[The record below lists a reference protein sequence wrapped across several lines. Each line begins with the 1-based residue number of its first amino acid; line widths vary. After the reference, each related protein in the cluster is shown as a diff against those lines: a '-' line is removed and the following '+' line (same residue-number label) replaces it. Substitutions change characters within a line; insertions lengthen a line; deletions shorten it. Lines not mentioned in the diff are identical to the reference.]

1 MGEDTIPFFENEI
14 KDTMQGIIKVVG
26 VGGGGCNAV
35 RNMHKEGVEGVTFAA
50 CNTDSQS
57 LKGSPVPVKL
67 LMGEGLG
74 AGGDPEIGKSEAEKS
89 LDSLRNILSD
99 GTKMVFI
106 TASMGGGTGTGS
118 APVVAKVAKELNL
131 LTVGVV
137 TIPFYFEKKQKI
149 VKALKGVDELRKY
162 VDAILIINNERLC
175 DVYSDSDISLK
186 EAFGRADNI
195 LKDAVKGIS
204 ELITVHSEG
213 SINLDFRD
221 VEATL
226 KDGGGA
232 IMAMGRAS
240 GDHRVEKAILDAL
253 NSPLLYGN
261 DIGKAKRIL
270 FNIYASDEHPIFVR
284 EMQEIDDFFDQLDP
298 NISVIWGTSTDDSLG
313 EDAKVTIL
321 ATGLED
327 DMRKEVKSNVHRTD
341 DDFYEDLI
349 PMLYKPAKQPTP
361 AKVLAQEPTFEVT
374 PAPEPEPAVEEPQ
387 VEEPK
392 VEEIP
397 EPEPEKLVGQLQ
409 AEGRTDLLLHAIG
422 VPLLEELRIEAAKGR
437 LSRLVITKD
446 YRFILEDYQKEVE
459 LQPVHKAVYLL
470 FLAHPEGIEFKR
482 LADYRDELLRYYM
495 ATGKMLDKEKVIE
508 SVDHLVNPLD
518 NAINEKCSRIK
529 KVFLSMVDEYSASY
543 YFISSHTLKHIQGS
557 SRIWY
562 ERLKVITLPRDLV
575 IWQK

>member
-1 MGEDTIPFFENEI
+1 MIMGEDIIQFDGI
-14 KDTMQGIIKVVG
+14 KDTMQGIIKVIG

-35 RNMHKEGVEGVTFAA
+35 RNMFNEGVEGVTYAA

-57 LKGSPVPVKL
+57 LKGSPVPVKV

-74 AGGDPEIGKSEAEKS
+74 AGGNPEIGKSEAEKS
-89 LDSLRNILSD
+89 SDLLREIMND
-99 GTKMVFI
+99 GTKMVFV

-118 APVVAKVAKELNL
+118 APVVAQVAKEMGL

-137 TIPFYFEKKQKI
+137 TIPFYFERKPKI
-149 VKALKGVDELRKY
+149 IQALKGVDELRKY
-162 VDAILIINNERLC
+162 VDAMLIINNERLC
-175 DVYSDSDISLK
+175 DVYSDSEISLK

-221 VEATL
+221 VEATM

-240 GDHRVEKAILDAL
+240 GDHRVEKAILSAL
-253 NSPLLYGN
+253 DSPLLYGN

-327 DMRKEVKSNVHRTD
+327 DIRKEVQENVHRDD

-349 PMLYKPAKQPTP
+349 NRLYKPAKKK
-361 AKVLAQEPTFEVT
+361 KVGEVITQAELEFEVEK
-374 PAPEPEPAVEEPQ
+374 APEPEPA
-387 VEEPK
+387 K
-392 VEEIP
+392 AP
-397 EPEPEKLVGQLQ
+397 EP
-409 AEGRTDLLLHAIG
+409 
-422 VPLLEELRIEAAKGR
+422 
-437 LSRLVITKD
+437 
-446 YRFILEDYQKEVE
+446 
-459 LQPVHKAVYLL
+459 AV
-470 FLAHPEGIEFKR
+470 PEGDSESTTTET
-482 LADYRDELLRYYM
+482 DSDTTTDEEVWNTDDEAPIAPTM
-495 ATGKMLDKEKVIE
+495 VSKW
-508 SVDHLVNPLD
+508 
-518 NAINEKCSRIK
+518 K
-529 KVFLSMVDEYSASY
+529 KWLN
-543 YFISSHTLKHIQGS
+543 
-557 SRIWY
+557 
-562 ERLKVITLPRDLV
+562 DLMKDV
-575 IWQK
+575 TE

>member
-1 MGEDTIPFFENEI
+1 MGEDIIEFDGI
-14 KDTMQGIIKVVG
+14 RDTMQGIIKVVG

-35 RNMHKEGVEGVTFAA
+35 RNMFNENVTGVTFAV

-57 LKGSPVPVKL
+57 LKGSPVPVKV

-89 LDSLRNILSD
+89 IDTLRDIMND

-118 APVVAKVAKELNL
+118 APVVAKIAKDMGL

-137 TIPFYFEKKQKI
+137 TIPFYFERKPKI
-149 VKALKGVDELRKY
+149 VQALKGVDEMRKY

-175 DVYSDSDISLK
+175 DVYSDSEISLK

-204 ELITVHSEG
+204 ELITIHSEG

-221 VEATL
+221 VEATM
-226 KDGGGA
+226 KNGGGA

-240 GDHRVEKAILDAL
+240 GEHRVEKAIIDAL

-298 NISVIWGTSTDDSLG
+298 NINVIWGTSMDEALG

-327 DMRKEVKSNVHRTD
+327 DMRKEISQNVHRTD

-349 PMLYKPAKQPTP
+349 PKLYKPAK
-361 AKVLAQEPTFEVT
+361 KVIEVIAQQLPFEVE
-374 PAPEPEPAVEEPQ
+374 PAPEPEPAREPEPVAEPDPVVE
-387 VEEPK
+387 
-392 VEEIP
+392 P
-397 EPEPEKLVGQLQ
+397 EPEPVEQTEEEEKP
-409 AEGRTDLLLHAIG
+409 DD
-422 VPLLEELRIEAAKGR
+422 PEEPTMVSKWKGW
-437 LSRLVITKD
+437 LNNLM
-446 YRFILEDYQKEVE
+446 KEVTE
-459 LQPVHKAVYLL
+459 
-470 FLAHPEGIEFKR
+470 
-482 LADYRDELLRYYM
+482 
-495 ATGKMLDKEKVIE
+495 
-508 SVDHLVNPLD
+508 
-518 NAINEKCSRIK
+518 
-529 KVFLSMVDEYSASY
+529 
-543 YFISSHTLKHIQGS
+543 
-557 SRIWY
+557 
-562 ERLKVITLPRDLV
+562 
-575 IWQK
+575 